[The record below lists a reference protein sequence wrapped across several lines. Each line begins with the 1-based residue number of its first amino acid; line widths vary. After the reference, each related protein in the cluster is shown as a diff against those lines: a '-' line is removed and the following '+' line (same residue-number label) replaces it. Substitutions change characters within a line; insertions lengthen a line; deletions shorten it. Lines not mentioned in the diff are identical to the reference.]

1 MIDSVSLKRV
11 SREIASQE
19 AVTPSRAY
27 WNQRDVIADFLPLAE
42 QLQNA
47 VDCAGNLSPFQWIQL
62 FAMTMEFKPDVILD
76 LGRAKGNSACVFT
89 EAANRLGSCSV
100 ISLDIENS
108 WEEESLPNVRKIV
121 PESWFAPLQA
131 LRTDILTFDYD
142 KAFDN
147 KNRVL
152 IFWDAH
158 GFTIA
163 ECVLGR
169 ILPAV
174 KEKRHLVMMHDLSD
188 ARYSGEECSAPY
200 GDQRL
205 WKGENAEETR
215 VLLGHISSAV
225 AQSVAIVDFTSR
237 NKLTLQ
243 SADQDLHSGFDE
255 AQRAEMRR
263 LLGDQFF
270 SLQGHWFWFSL
281 NEKEGPFYFPRF
293 EPPQQSVTATPIPLI
308 SRLKMGAR
316 IALNRFKPDEIKHLE
331 Y

>member
-1 MIDSVSLKRV
+1 MIDSVPPKPV

-121 PESWFAPLQA
+121 PE
-131 LRTDILTFDYD
+131 
-142 KAFDN
+142 
-147 KNRVL
+147 
-152 IFWDAH
+152 
-158 GFTIA
+158 
-163 ECVLGR
+163 
-169 ILPAV
+169 
-174 KEKRHLVMMHDLSD
+174 
-188 ARYSGEECSAPY
+188 
-200 GDQRL
+200 RL

-255 AQRAEMRR
+255 AQRAETRR

-293 EPPQQSVTATPIPLI
+293 EPPQQSVTAAPIPLI